1 MHTDTQPTHVVIT
14 ESAENNVI
22 TVEVTGKLT
31 HADYQKL
38 VPAVENMLDRHD
50 RVRMLV
56 ILREFHGW
64 TAGALWDDLK
74 FDFKHYDD
82 IDRLALVGDSQWE
95 NGMAVFCKPFSKATV
110 KYFNID
116 DLDAA
121 KVWIAD

>member
-1 MHTDTQPTHVVIT
+1 MRTDTQPTHVVIT